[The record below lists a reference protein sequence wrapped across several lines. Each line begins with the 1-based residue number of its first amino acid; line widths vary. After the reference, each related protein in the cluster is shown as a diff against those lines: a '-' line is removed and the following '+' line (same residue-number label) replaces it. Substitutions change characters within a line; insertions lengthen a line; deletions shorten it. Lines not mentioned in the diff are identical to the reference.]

1 MAQQKS
7 RGALRIY
14 VRALREVREYWPHLG
29 VILLAGLIAT
39 PLTLLN
45 PLPLKIIADSVLG
58 HDPIAWPINLVAGSG
73 SALTAAIGLSLVLAL
88 VNVAYRFC
96 EWLFREWVGERMVA
110 RFRGQMFERALTGT
124 TTAEDAQTLNDT
136 VFRIS

>member
-7 RGALRIY
+7 KGALRIY
-14 VRALREVREYWPHLG
+14 LRALREVRDYWPHLG
-29 VILLAGLIAT
+29 VILLAGLLAT

-58 HDPIAWPINLVAGSG
+58 HDPIAWPMSLITDQK
-73 SALTAAIGLSLVLAL
+73 SAFAAVIGLSLVLAL
-88 VNVAYRFC
+88 VNLGYRFC

-110 RFRGQMFERALTGT
+110 RFRGQLFERSL
-124 TTAEDAQTLNDT
+124 L
-136 VFRIS
+136 